1 MNKKHV
7 AIAMILGVAVGY
19 MLQNV
24 IAKVP
29 VVNKLPVIGGAKASA

>member
-7 AIAMILGVAVGY
+7 ITAAVVGVLLGY
-19 MLQNV
+19 MLQNY

-29 VVNKLPVIGGAKASA
+29 VVNKLPVLGSA